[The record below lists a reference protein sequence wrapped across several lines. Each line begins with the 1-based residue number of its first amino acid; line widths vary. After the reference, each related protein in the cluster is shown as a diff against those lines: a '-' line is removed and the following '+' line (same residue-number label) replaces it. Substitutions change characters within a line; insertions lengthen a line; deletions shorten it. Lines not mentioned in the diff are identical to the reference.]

1 VQSTAA
7 DTQASVDA
15 DAGLDLARDL
25 EALFGAIMR
34 SDEALK
40 LVASS
45 GLTFSQYKTLIAL
58 DAGGAGASLKD
69 VGETMG
75 LSLPAASRTVDG
87 LVQLGYAERREDDV
101 DRRMKRVAISPAG
114 LEALARVRD
123 LRVALIA
130 RFLER
135 LAERDRRRLASA
147 VTPILAQLKSTP

>member
-1 VQSTAA
+1 
-7 DTQASVDA
+7 
-15 DAGLDLARDL
+15 
-25 EALFGAIMR
+25 MR

-40 LVASS
+40 LIASS

-75 LSLPAASRTVDG
+75 LSLGAASRTVDG

-147 VTPILAQLKSTP
+147 VTPILAQLESTP